1 MSTVNPLTTSSDIQ
15 RSFVPKTTLPDKE
28 KPIKPDLG
36 IFSADLVELSRL
48 GIENQKKK
56 YKSMHQVKLKLLPIK

>member
-1 MSTVNPLTTSSDIQ
+1 MSIVNPLTTSRDIQ
-15 RSFVPKTTLPDKE
+15 PSLAPKTALPDKE

-48 GIENQKKK
+48 GIEKQKR
-56 YKSMHQVKLKLLPIK
+56 STSQCIK